1 MAEEK
6 WCNKMAGRTTTDPKE
21 TTLKLRLNEEMRN
34 FVEKSAKRKGITLSE
49 YVRNLIQ
56 SDMRDKRRE
65 AI

>member
-1 MAEEK
+1 
-6 WCNKMAGRTTTDPKE
+6 MAGRTTTDPKE
-21 TTLKLRLNEEMRN
+21 TTLKLRINEEMRN

-65 AI
+65 TK